1 MLVTATCQDVNVFI
15 LQEGT
20 QSLLLVK
27 LKIIIKKTKQK
38 LAFILKLFTIISVLA
53 EETVFRDFTDKPVK

>member
-1 MLVTATCQDVNVFI
+1 MQMYFI

-27 LKIIIKKTKQK
+27 LKIIVKNTKPKPAYNSQT
-38 LAFILKLFTIISVLA
+38 LQLLSVLA
-53 EETVFRDFTDKPVK
+53 EQTVFRDFTDKPVK